1 MTSTFL
7 LAVLLVAGQDH
18 QHGVDK
24 RGDKVMGFPH
34 DKTTHH
40 FRLHADGGE
49 IEVEA
54 NESADAVNRD
64 LIRQH
69 LGHIAKKFAAG
80 DFSAPMMIHDQN
92 PPGVPTMTLRKDKI
106 SYRYEELPRG
116 ARVRM
121 VTKDKESLEAIHK
134 FLKFQISD
142 HHTGDSGKIE

>member
-1 MTSTFL
+1 MTSIFFF
-7 LAVLLVAGQDH
+7 AALLVAGQDH
-18 QHGVDK
+18 HHDVEK
-24 RGDKVMGFPH
+24 RGDMVMGFPH

-40 FRLHADGGE
+40 FRLHADGGA

-54 NESADAVNRD
+54 NESADTVNRD

-121 VTKDKESLEAIHK
+121 VTKDKESIEAIHK